1 MISVSDFAFAVPK
14 RLVETEEFI
23 EADMEGEVR
32 GEREETERSQHK
44 RAGVGGGTER
54 EIDEKHR
61 GQRHV
66 RGHQNEQRAD
76 DQAVCLAGDRDH
88 HVEKIKQ
95 PDRDSL
101 NAAGRSR
108 EAEEA
113 GDQGRGKGGREKG
126 ICAC

>member
-1 MISVSDFAFAVPK
+1 MSDFAFAVPK

-76 DQAVCLAGDRDH
+76 DQAVCLTA
-88 HVEKIKQ
+88 ITM
-95 PDRDSL
+95 
-101 NAAGRSR
+101 
-108 EAEEA
+108 
-113 GDQGRGKGGREKG
+113 
-126 ICAC
+126 

>member
-1 MISVSDFAFAVPK
+1 MSDFAFAVPK

-32 GEREETERSQHK
+32 GEREEAEWSQHE

-61 GQRHV
+61 CQRHV

-76 DQAVCLAGDRDH
+76 DQAICLAGDRDH
-88 HVEKIKQ
+88 HVETVSYTHLTL
-95 PDRDSL
+95 PTT
-101 NAAGRSR
+101 SR
-108 EAEEA
+108 V
-113 GDQGRGKGGREKG
+113 
-126 ICAC
+126 